1 MTSFTIKT
9 TFVLS
14 QLRTL
19 NNKTLLCIY
28 SLFPVRDTMKSS
40 YNNKCSG
47 ILTFVSS
54 LPKL

>member
-1 MTSFTIKT
+1 MTSFPIKT

-28 SLFPVRDTMKSS
+28 SLFPVRDTMKFN
-40 YNNKCSG
+40 YNTECSG
-47 ILTFVSS
+47 ILTFISA
-54 LPKL
+54 KIK